1 MDGSTLLWGL
11 LFSCVGLG
19 YLVYGRKQRKL
30 MPLVAGLGLILV
42 PLFVH
47 GVGWLL
53 ALGALLLVLPLL
65 IKN

>member
-11 LFSCVGLG
+11 LFGSVGLG

-30 MPLVAGLGLILV
+30 MPFVAGLGLILV

-47 GVGWLL
+47 AVGWLL
-53 ALGALLLVLPLL
+53 VLGALLLVLPLL